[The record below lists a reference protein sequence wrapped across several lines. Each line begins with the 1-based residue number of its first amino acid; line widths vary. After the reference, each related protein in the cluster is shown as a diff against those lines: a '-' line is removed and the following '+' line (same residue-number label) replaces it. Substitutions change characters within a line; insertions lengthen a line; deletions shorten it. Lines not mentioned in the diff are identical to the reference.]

1 MNLQTLGS
9 HCNIRPEMTQD
20 KAHLHLDFIRANMV
34 KTVDN
39 LRSWKREEEV
49 GLFDRRALIK
59 TTEGSLRNRSSYP
72 ELKFSEEEKEPCI
85 RTVYIF

>member
-1 MNLQTLGS
+1 
-9 HCNIRPEMTQD
+9 MTQD
-20 KAHLHLDFIRANMV
+20 EAHLHLDFIRANMV
-34 KTVDN
+34 KTAKY

-49 GLFDRRALIK
+49 GLFDRRAFIK
-59 TTEGSLRNRSSYP
+59 ATEGLPRNRSSYP